1 MAGFFGVGG
10 GMILVPMLLMSGY
23 NIKSAISISII
34 QMVYSSVFGSFIN
47 YKKNK
52 YILKDGLFLGLGGFL
67 GGGLSGFIIS
77 GVDEVYL
84 KYAFLSLVIFAILQI
99 YFSKTKELKDKKEYS
114 KLALIIVGFII
125 GLIAMSLGVGGSVLL
140 TPILVGYMFYSLKEA
155 ASLAL
160 FFVVFSSI
168 SGAISLYLHDNMLL
182 FEGTIVGIASI
193 IGVYFGIKIRNSIN
207 MKSYKSLVLG
217 MYLIILLST
226 IYKI

>member
-114 KLALIIVGFII
+114 KLALIIVGFSI

>member
-114 KLALIIVGFII
+114 KLALIIVGFSI

-168 SGAISLYLHDNMLL
+168 SGAVSLYLHDNMLL